1 MQDQWDVLVNDA
13 ASLYI
18 GAGVSSWRCS
28 SAGSPIRWQRKRYM
42 DGGGDPIGVAAYLGH
57 TGSSIQLPQCLFADA
72 DSVEFDDG
80 FSGNVSCLHKLT
92 Y

>member
-1 MQDQWDVLVNDA
+1 MSLSMTLPLCTSA
-13 ASLYI
+13 LASVR
-18 GAGVSSWRCS
+18 GGVPRQ
-28 SAGSPIRWQRKRYM
+28 APQFVGREKRYM